1 MNNKSKMN
9 SSISLDLDNQW
20 AYMQVH
26 GDKGWEKYPSYLNK
40 FLPHVLE
47 MLDKYKLKITFF
59 IVGKDA
65 DDPKNLDVM
74 KEITNSG
81 HEVGNHSYNH
91 EAMFNSYS
99 KEEILDELNRTEEAI
114 EKVTGL
120 LPQGF
125 RGPGFT
131 RSKTLFEVLKE
142 KKYLYDA
149 STLPTWIGPLARW
162 YYFRQSDLTKEEM
175 KTREGLFG
183 SFPEGLK
190 SIKPFLWKLDNNEQL
205 LEIPVS
211 TIPVFKLPF
220 HFSYLHYL
228 AGASVSLMKA
238 YLQTAITMCKIT
250 NTEPS
255 FLLHPLDLIG
265 GDLVP
270 ELDFFPGMDLSTAYK
285 TELFDIVMEKFTSN
299 FNLLNMSEHAKL
311 IMQRKETLP
320 IKIHN

>member
-1 MNNKSKMN
+1 MNNNSKMKA
-9 SSISLDLDNQW
+9 SISLDLDNQW

-26 GDKGWEKYPSYLNK
+26 GDEGWDEYPSYLNK
-40 FLPHVLE
+40 FLPHALD
-47 MLDKYKLKITFF
+47 MLDKYDLKITFF

-65 DDPKNLDVM
+65 ADKENADML
-74 KEITNSG
+74 KEITLRG
-81 HEVGNHSYNH
+81 HEIGNHSYNH
-91 EAMFNSYS
+91 EARFHAYS
-99 KEEILDELNRTEEAI
+99 KQEIYDELNRTEEAI
-114 EKVTGL
+114 EKVTGI
-120 LPQGF
+120 LPKGF

-131 RSKTLFEVLKE
+131 RSKNLFEVLKE
-142 KKYLYDA
+142 KHYLYDA

-162 YYFRQSDLTKEEM
+162 YYFRQSELSKEEM
-175 KTREGLFG
+175 KAREGLFG
-183 SFPEGLK
+183 AFSEGFK
-190 SIKPFLWKLDNNEQL
+190 TIKPFYWKLDNNKQL

-211 TIPVFKLPF
+211 TIPVLKLPF

-270 ELDFFPGMDLSTAYK
+270 ELGFFPGMDLSTSYK

-299 FNLLNMSEHAKL
+299 FDLLNMSEHANL
-311 IMQRKETLP
+311 ILQRKNILP
-320 IKIHN
+320 KKNT